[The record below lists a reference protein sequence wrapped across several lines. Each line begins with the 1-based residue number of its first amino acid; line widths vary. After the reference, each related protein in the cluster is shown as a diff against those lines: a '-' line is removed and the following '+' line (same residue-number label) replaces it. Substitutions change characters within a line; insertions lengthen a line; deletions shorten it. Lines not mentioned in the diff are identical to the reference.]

1 MKNKRTE
8 KLQNYWSPLSSTI
21 WMLERIECP
30 DGNWRTLG
38 KNRFCLNERTF
49 DFFKKLTKNL
59 KRNAK
64 TIFST
69 TMVDLLPIC
78 FCVTL
83 IFFKKNANTCYLIV
97 YTKFNHWSNIRIFT
111 NNLVQPLACNGFVFI
126 RTESRHISASL
137 NPNWA
142 QRFRTFLVKT
152 LVYVVFR
159 NRDACKQMK
168 TLFVRLVS
176 FKLFFAIMSDLCL

>member
-1 MKNKRTE
+1 
-8 KLQNYWSPLSSTI
+8 
-21 WMLERIECP
+21 MLERMEWIEIEKHWEKN
-30 DGNWRTLG
+30 NW
-38 KNRFCLNERTF
+38 FHLNERTF
-49 DFFKKLTKNL
+49 DFFQKLTTKSKK
-59 KRNAK
+59 KRQNA
-64 TIFST
+64 
-69 TMVDLLPIC
+69 MVDLLAIC

-83 IFFKKNANTCYLIV
+83 VCVAGIKKNANTCYLIV

-111 NNLVQPLACNGFVFI
+111 NSLVQPQACNGFVFI

-137 NPNWA
+137 NPNWT

-159 NRDACKQMK
+159 NRDACKQIK

-176 FKLFFAIMSDLCL
+176 FKFFCYNEWLVLINTPAILFYYII

>member
-1 MKNKRTE
+1 MNVGKNG
-8 KLQNYWSPLSSTI
+8 
-21 WMLERIECP
+21 M
-30 DGNWRTLG
+30 DGDWKTLG
-38 KNRFCLNERTF
+38 KNNWFHLNERTF
-49 DFFKKLTKNL
+49 DFFKKLTTKSKK
-59 KRNAK
+59 KRQNA
-64 TIFST
+64 
-69 TMVDLLPIC
+69 MVDLLAIC

-83 IFFKKNANTCYLIV
+83 VCVADIKKNANTCYLIV

-111 NNLVQPLACNGFVFI
+111 NSLVQPQACNGFVFI

-137 NPNWA
+137 NPNWT

-159 NRDACKQMK
+159 NRDACKQIK

-176 FKLFFAIMSDLCL
+176 FKLFLL

>member
-1 MKNKRTE
+1 
-8 KLQNYWSPLSSTI
+8 
-21 WMLERIECP
+21 MLERRECP
-30 DGNWRTLG
+30 DGDWRTLG
-38 KNRFCLNERTF
+38 KNWLRFNERTF
-49 DFFKKLTKNL
+49 DFFKKLTTKSKK
-59 KRNAK
+59 KRQK
-64 TIFST
+64 TIVFT
-69 TMVDLLPIC
+69 AMVDLLPIC

-83 IFFKKNANTCYLIV
+83 ICVAGIKKNANTCYLIV

-111 NNLVQPLACNGFVFI
+111 NNLVQPQACNGFVFI

-137 NPNWA
+137 NPNWT

-159 NRDACKQMK
+159 NRDACKQIK

-176 FKLFFAIMSDLCL
+176 FKFFCYSEWLVLINTPAILFYYII

>member
-1 MKNKRTE
+1 MHIYNLNVGKDGMSRWRLKNIGE
-8 KLQNYWSPLSSTI
+8 KPVSL
-21 WMLERIECP
+21 
-30 DGNWRTLG
+30 
-38 KNRFCLNERTF
+38 KNERTF

-111 NNLVQPLACNGFVFI
+111 NSLVQPQACNGFVFI

-137 NPNWA
+137 NPN
-142 QRFRTFLVKT
+142 
-152 LVYVVFR
+152 
-159 NRDACKQMK
+159 
-168 TLFVRLVS
+168 
-176 FKLFFAIMSDLCL
+176 